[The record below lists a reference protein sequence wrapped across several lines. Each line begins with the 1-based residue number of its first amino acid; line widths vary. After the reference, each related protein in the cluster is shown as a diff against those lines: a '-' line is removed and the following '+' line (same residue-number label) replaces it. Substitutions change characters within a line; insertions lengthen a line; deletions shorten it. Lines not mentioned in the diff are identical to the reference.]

1 VVVPALGQVTDDL
14 WALQND
20 AERMTVDQHAV
31 DVASET
37 LKLDQQSYLVGKINV
52 LQLIDAQRTYAQA
65 RLGLATAQIQQYQ
78 DTVGLLVALGGGW
91 WKDPAAGAAP

>member
-1 VVVPALGQVTDDL
+1 
-14 WALQND
+14 
-20 AERMTVDQHAV
+20 MTVDQHAV